1 MQVTNLSNVLFFSEK
16 NKVFK
21 KKNKTF
27 SLKEQELFKIW
38 PVVFFHNGIYMPKR
52 LIFPSDL
59 SAPPQTPCPSAFR
72 LKDWGYGIL
81 QPSGNVSAGF
91 IFGGVVVLKDI
102 FRLKHFVRYILQPEC
117 RQAGRLRSSWKIW
130 RKSKAFRHVDTI
142 MEKTT
147 GQIFKSSCSSNEN
160 ILFFFLKTL
169 FFSEKNRTF
178 ERLVTCMPEGW

>member
-72 LKDWGYGIL
+72 LKDIPHEMF
-81 QPSGNVSAGF
+81 QP
-91 IFGGVVVLKDI
+91 
-102 FRLKHFVRYILQPEC
+102 
-117 RQAGRLRSSWKIW
+117 
-130 RKSKAFRHVDTI
+130 
-142 MEKTT
+142 
-147 GQIFKSSCSSNEN
+147 EN
-160 ILFFFLKTL
+160 ILQNNHSSENKT
-169 FFSEKNRTF
+169 
-178 ERLVTCMPEGW
+178 G

>member
-72 LKDWGYGIL
+72 LKDMHCEMF
-81 QPSGNVSAGF
+81 QP
-91 IFGGVVVLKDI
+91 
-102 FRLKHFVRYILQPEC
+102 
-117 RQAGRLRSSWKIW
+117 
-130 RKSKAFRHVDTI
+130 
-142 MEKTT
+142 
-147 GQIFKSSCSSNEN
+147 EN
-160 ILFFFLKTL
+160 ILQEKRFP
-169 FFSEKNRTF
+169 KNRRKISSAETF
-178 ERLVTCMPEGW
+178 HPQLKDSWTQSFSRNAHWQRVCGEAEAFEGIFPVLFLCITNLLNTPGFP